1 MEDNRYLEQAAAL
14 LGKAKEAGEVI
25 GVVLVTSGRKNA
37 IKVNG
42 SGVAILN
49 TLLNLK
55 HKENGF
61 CDTLAV
67 AVATM
72 MLANKDFAHNIDML
86 RSQPAELTKHLEEC
100 AKKLDAEFKAA
111 GKPSED
117 SGDGDETEKEESHD
131 SEEAA

>member
-1 MEDNRYLEQAAAL
+1 MEDNRYLEQATAL

-49 TLLNLK
+49 TLLNLN
-55 HKENGF
+55 HKEDGL

-67 AVATM
+67 AVAVM

-86 RSQPAELTKHLEEC
+86 RSQPAELMKHLAEC
-100 AKKLDAEFKAA
+100 AKKLDAEFEAA

>member
-14 LGKAKEAGEVI
+14 LDKAKKAGEAI

-37 IKVNG
+37 LKVNG

-49 TLLNLK
+49 TLLNLNRE
-55 HKENGF
+55 ENGF

-67 AVATM
+67 AVAAM
-72 MLANKDFAHNIDML
+72 MLKNGDFAHKIDML
-86 RSQPAELTKHLEEC
+86 RAYPAELMKHLEEC
-100 AKKLDAEFKAA
+100 SKKLDAEIAESEAKRKA
-111 GKPSED
+111 SE
-117 SGDGDETEKEESHD
+117 DETEKEESHD

>member
-14 LGKAKEAGEVI
+14 LDKAKEAGEAI

-37 IKVNG
+37 LNVNG

-49 TLLNLK
+49 TLLNLNR
-55 HKENGF
+55 KENGF

-67 AVATM
+67 AVAAM
-72 MLANKDFAHNIDML
+72 MLKDGDFAHKIDVL
-86 RSQPAELTKHLEEC
+86 RAHPAELLKHLEEC
-100 AKKLDAEFKAA
+100 SKKLDAEFEAA
-111 GKPSED
+111 WKPSED
-117 SGDGDETEKEESHD
+117 SGDGDETENEESHD

>member
-14 LGKAKEAGEVI
+14 LDKAKEAGEVI

-49 TLLNLK
+49 TLLNLNGK
-55 HKENGF
+55 GDDFESVLATAIAALMLGNGDLAHKI
-61 CDTLAV
+61 DTLR
-67 AVATM
+67 
-72 MLANKDFAHNIDML
+72 AH
-86 RSQPAELTKHLEEC
+86 PADLIKALEESS
-100 AKKLDAEFKAA
+100 KKLDAEITESKAKRKA
-111 GKPSED
+111 SE
-117 SGDGDETEKEESHD
+117 DETEKEESHD